1 MDKLTVNIKTDTSE
15 LDATIKKAQRLR
27 DLLVEADHLIEEL
40 ASKEVVIPIRATT
53 E

>member
-1 MDKLTVNIKTDTSE
+1 MGKLTVNIKTDTGE
-15 LDATIKKAQRLR
+15 LDATIKKAQQLR

-40 ASKEVVIPIRATT
+40 ASKEVIIPIHATT